1 MNFRASSLPDEL
13 SALVPDLDFSREVVL
28 DPVDFSQSLPLDS
41 VRGKCN
47 VMFSQTSKRV
57 PDALA
62 DLPSKRHAYICR
74 YKIVNRNGTL
84 ALVAVNGER
93 VSTKRIVSPI
103 KIVNKNS
110 VQKVSKQSRAHEIEK
125 LFSGSESDEADESP
139 VVKSLDGPNLSFGAR
154 RNLNSSLNDAADNV
168 LMGSIVV
175 SPDRKKN
182 DLKMTIK
189 VTRKGK

>member
-1 MNFRASSLPDEL
+1 M
-13 SALVPDLDFSREVVL
+13 PDLDFSQEVVL
-28 DPVDFSQSLPLDS
+28 DPVVFSYSLPLDS

-47 VMFSQTSKRV
+47 VMFAEPSRKVS
-57 PDALA
+57 DALA
-62 DLPSKRHAYICR
+62 DLTHMRNKRHVYICR

-84 ALVAVNGER
+84 SLVAVNAHER
-93 VSTKRIVSPI
+93 PSPKRTVSPI

-110 VQKVSKQSRAHEIEK
+110 VQKVPKLSQHEIENM
-125 LFSGSESDEADESP
+125 FSGSESEVDESP
-139 VVKSLDGPNLSFGAR
+139 AKGFKPLDGHNQSFGAR

-168 LMGSIVV
+168 IIGSIVV

-189 VTRKGK
+189 VTRKEK